1 MDDAPQNS
9 PHHTTPSGEQDR
21 LTRSRVAAM
30 IDHTLLSPDA
40 SREDVQAC
48 IDEAHE
54 LGVKAVCVSP
64 AMLPV
69 RGGELVVATVAGF
82 PSGKHH
88 SLVKA
93 MEGRLAVDQGAR
105 EVDMVIDVGAAIAG
119 LVDEVMADVLTMR
132 DAVPPP
138 VVIKVILETAA
149 IHKALGE
156 EAGDERIV
164 ELCNAVAKAGADFVK
179 TSTGFHP
186 AGGASVEAVALM
198 AQTVGGRLGVKASGG
213 IRDADAARRMLD
225 AGATRLGLSG
235 SAAVL
240 DGFER

>member
-1 MDDAPQNS
+1 MDA
-9 PHHTTPSGEQDR
+9 TPTAQ
-21 LTRSRVAAM
+21 LTRARVASM

-48 IDEAHE
+48 LDEARE

-69 RGGELVVATVAGF
+69 RPDQQIVATVAGF

-93 MEGRLAVDQGAR
+93 MEGRLAVDQGAA

-119 LVDEVMADVLTMR
+119 LVDEVMADVLAMR

-138 VVIKVILETAA
+138 VVLKVILETAA
-149 IHKALGE
+149 IHKALGDE
-156 EAGDERIV
+156 VGDERI
-164 ELCNAVAKAGADFVK
+164 EALCHAVARAGADFVK

-186 AGGASVEAVALM
+186 AGGASVRAVEAMRRA
-198 AQTVGGRLGVKASGG
+198 VGGKLGIKASGG
-213 IRDADAARRMLD
+213 IRDADTARAMIA

-235 SAAVL
+235 SRAVL
-240 DGFER
+240 DGFPE

>member
-1 MDDAPQNS
+1 MDA
-9 PHHTTPSGEQDR
+9 TPTDQ
-21 LTRSRVAAM
+21 LTRARVASM

-40 SREDVQAC
+40 SREDVQALL
-48 IDEAHE
+48 DEARE

-69 RGGELVVATVAGF
+69 RAGDQIVATVAGF

-105 EVDMVIDVGAAIAG
+105 EVDMVIDVGAAISG
-119 LVDEVMADVLTMR
+119 LVDEVMSDVLAMR

-156 EAGDERIV
+156 EAGDQRIE
-164 ELCNAVAKAGADFVK
+164 ELCHAVARAGADFVK

-186 AGGASVEAVALM
+186 AGGASVRAVEAMRRA
-198 AQTVGGRLGVKASGG
+198 VGGQLGIKASGG
-213 IRDADAARRMLD
+213 IRDADTARAMIA

-235 SAAVL
+235 TRAVL
-240 DGFER
+240 EGFPE

>member
-1 MDDAPQNS
+1 MGSPARLAGMDATPQI
-9 PHHTTPSGEQDR
+9 Q
-21 LTRSRVAAM
+21 LTRARVAAM

-48 IDEAHE
+48 VDEARA

-69 RGGELVVATVAGF
+69 RAEGLTVATVAGF

-88 SLVKA
+88 ALVKA
-93 MEGRLAVDQGAR
+93 MEGRLAVDQGAV

-138 VVIKVILETAA
+138 TVIKVILETAA
-149 IHKALGE
+149 IHRALGE
-156 EAGDERIV
+156 EAGDRRVE
-164 ELCNAVAKAGADFVK
+164 ELCHAVARAGADMVK

-186 AGGASVEAVALM
+186 AGGASVRAVAAM
-198 AQTVGGRLGVKASGG
+198 NRAVGGQLGIKASGG
-213 IRDADAARRMLD
+213 IRDAETARAMIS

-235 SAAVL
+235 SRAVL
-240 DGFER
+240 EGFPEG